1 MKKLSLLFV
10 LLCVLTTVSAQQRE
24 VRAIEVE
31 LGVGLTSGAARLQ
44 DVGFDKNRTGETGF
58 IEIRYN
64 WKRLPIDV
72 GFHIGGTIFGR
83 EMRESGEKLNFSSGN
98 FMLTSDYNYR
108 RDSNCSLFA
117 GLGIGMAT
125 FGNSA
130 ELEYVGDGGYTDN
143 GSSGSFCVMPRV
155 GVELFHRLRL
165 TCAYVIEEQAN
176 RHFSLTLGIAIGGGR
191 K

>member
-1 MKKLSLLFV
+1 MKRLLLLFT
-10 LLCVLTTVSAQQRE
+10 LFGILTTSAQQRE

-31 LGVGLTSGAARLQ
+31 LGVGMTSGAVRLQ
-44 DVGFDKNRTGETGF
+44 SVGFDKNRTGETGF

-108 RDSNCSLFA
+108 RNSNCSLFA

-130 ELEYVGDGGYTDN
+130 EMQYVGDGGYTDN

>member
-1 MKKLSLLFV
+1 MKKLPVLCA
-10 LLCVLTTVSAQQRE
+10 LLCALTTVSAQQRE

-31 LGVGLTSGAARLQ
+31 LGVGLTGGAARLQ
-44 DVGFDKNRTGETGF
+44 SVGFDKNRTGETGF

-72 GFHIGGTIFGR
+72 GLHIGGTIFGR

-117 GLGIGMAT
+117 GLGIGCAK

-130 ELEYVGDGGYTDN
+130 EMQYVGDGGYTDN

-176 RHFSLTLGIAIGGGR
+176 RHFSLTLGLAIGGGR

>member
-1 MKKLSLLFV
+1 MKNLSLLFCT
-10 LLCVLTTVSAQQRE
+10 LLCVLTVSAQQRE

-31 LGVGLTSGAARLQ
+31 LGIGLTAGAARLQ
-44 DVGFDKNRTGETGF
+44 HIGFDKNRIGETGF

-64 WKRLPIDV
+64 WKRLPVDV
-72 GFHIGGTIFGR
+72 GLHIGGTIFGR

-117 GLGIGMAT
+117 GLGIGYAT

-130 ELEYVGDGGYTDN
+130 QTEYVGDGGYKDN
-143 GSSGSFCVMPRV
+143 GSRISFCVMQRG
-155 GVELFHRLRL
+155 GVELFPRLRF
-165 TCAYVIEEQAN
+165 TCASVIDERAN
-176 RHFSLTLGIAIGGGR
+176 RHLGQ
-191 K
+191 